1 MSADQLS
8 FKFNV
13 DTSTIRVDQIC
24 LRCDG
29 IWSNDFEIRVY
40 KFCSELNI
48 PNAVK
53 EAYATT

>member
-13 DTSTIRVDQIC
+13 DTSIIRVDQIC

-29 IWSNDFEIRVY
+29 VRSISFEIRVY
-40 KFCSELNI
+40 KFCFEFNT
-48 PNAVK
+48 PNAVN
-53 EAYATT
+53 EA